1 MSCCGKNRAQIAPM
15 RQAKPERPPSFLGRG
30 FLAANRAT
38 ITLEYRG
45 KGLLVV
51 TGPTTN
57 RSYVFTRTGQRVT
70 VDTRDRDLARTFVN
84 LRLVP
89 NP

>member
-1 MSCCGKNRAQIAPM
+1 MSCCGKNRAQIVPM
-15 RQAKPERPPSFLGRG
+15 PQARPERLPSLPRRAP
-30 FLAANRAT
+30 AANRAT

-51 TGPTTN
+51 TGPVTN

-70 VDTRDRDLARTFVN
+70 MDARDRDLARTFVS

-89 NP
+89 NR